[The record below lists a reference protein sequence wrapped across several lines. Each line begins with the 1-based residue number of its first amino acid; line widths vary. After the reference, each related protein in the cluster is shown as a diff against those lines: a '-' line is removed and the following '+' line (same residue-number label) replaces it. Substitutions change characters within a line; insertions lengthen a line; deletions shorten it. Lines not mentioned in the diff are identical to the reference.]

1 MARVLRPPG
10 TGFIRRLAALSH
22 SIRFRL
28 LVTVGTVV
36 AVSLVAVGVATTR
49 ITRRELQRFMAIAV
63 RVPPGGE
70 VPNLRVHVQEHSSS
84 QGSREGA
91 QATVD
96 AACTPGAQEG
106 ARVVVLDTSGGA
118 ATSNLPEIL
127 RSLPTP
133 CSGPSSGEVPPPVV
147 LIPQVGTPGPGT
159 RQQVLTGPDG
169 TPAGTLLTFSGNAP
183 AVSEQRRQLF
193 RSVERGTLGAVLLAG
208 VLALAA
214 TTLLARRM
222 LRPIEELTGIARE
235 MAGGNLSRRAGVTS
249 RDEIGELGRT
259 FNAMA
264 DGLERI
270 EELRRRMVHD
280 VAHELRTPLTNI
292 RGHLEA
298 VQDGLLEPT
307 PAVIDSIHEEALAL
321 QHLVDD
327 LQELALAEAGQLRLE
342 PRELQLLDVVE
353 RVVRPLGVA
362 SQAASIEVEVP
373 AALRVVADPDRLAQI
388 LRNLLSN
395 ALAHTPPSGVVT
407 IAAAPADGEEGMVEV
422 RVADTG
428 PGIAAADLPH
438 VFERFY
444 RGDRSRSRAT
454 GGAGLGL
461 AITRRLVEAHG
472 GRIAAESPPGAGA
485 TLRFTIRAA

>member
-1 MARVLRPPG
+1 M
-10 TGFIRRLAALSH
+10 
-22 SIRFRL
+22 
-28 LVTVGTVV
+28 V
-36 AVSLVAVGVATTR
+36 AVSLVAVGIATTR

-70 VPNLRVHVQEHSSS
+70 VPNPRVHLEEHFRS
-84 QGSREGA
+84 QGSWEGA
-91 QATVD
+91 QAIVG
-96 AACTPGAQEG
+96 AACAPGAQKD
-106 ARVVVLDTSGGA
+106 ARVVVLDASGRVA
-118 ATSNLPEIL
+118 ASSLPEML
-127 RSLPTP
+127 RGMPTP
-133 CSGPSSGEVPPPVV
+133 CIEPSTGEVPVAVIPP
-147 LIPQVGTPGPGT
+147 VGTPGPGT

-169 TPAGTLLTFSGNAP
+169 TPAGTLLTFSGEPP
-183 AVSEQRRQLF
+183 AVSEQRRQLV
-193 RSVERGTLGAVLLAG
+193 RSVERGTLAAVLLAG

-214 TTLLARRM
+214 TALLARRM

-270 EELRRRMVHD
+270 ETLRRRMVHD

-307 PAVIDSIHEEALAL
+307 PAVIDSLHEEALAL

-327 LQELALAEAGQLRLE
+327 LQDLALAEAGQLRLE
-342 PRELQLLDVVE
+342 PRELELLDVVE

-362 SQAASIEVEVP
+362 SQAASIVVDVP
-373 AALRVVADPDRLAQI
+373 PTLRVVADPDRLAQI
-388 LRNLLSN
+388 LRSLLTN
-395 ALAHTPPSGVVT
+395 ALAHTPPSGVITV
-407 IAAAPADGEEGMVEV
+407 AAAPADGEERMVEV
-422 RVADTG
+422 RVTDTG

-472 GRIAAESPPGAGA
+472 GGIAAESPPGAGA

>member
-1 MARVLRPPG
+1 
-10 TGFIRRLAALSH
+10 
-22 SIRFRL
+22 
-28 LVTVGTVV
+28 VV
-36 AVSLVAVGVATTR
+36 AVSLVAVGIATTR

-63 RVPPGGE
+63 RVPPGGD
-70 VPNLRVHVQEHSSS
+70 VPNLRVHLEEHFRA
-84 QGSREGA
+84 QGSWEGA
-91 QATVD
+91 QAIVG
-96 AACTPGAQEG
+96 AACAQGAQKD
-106 ARVVVLDTSGGA
+106 ARVVVLDASGRVA
-118 ATSNLPEIL
+118 ATSLPEML
-127 RSLPTP
+127 RGMPTP
-133 CSGPSSGEVPPPVV
+133 CIEPSSGEVPPPAGV
-147 LIPQVGTPGPGT
+147 IPPVGTPEPGT
-159 RQQVLTGPDG
+159 RQQILTGPDG
-169 TPAGTLLTFSGNAP
+169 TPAGTLLTFSGEPP
-183 AVSEQRRQLF
+183 AVSEQRRQLV
-193 RSVERGTLGAVLLAG
+193 RSVERGTLATVLLAG

-214 TTLLARRM
+214 TALLARRM

-270 EELRRRMVHD
+270 ETLRRRMVHD

-327 LQELALAEAGQLRLE
+327 LQDLALAEAGQLRLE
-342 PRELQLLDVVE
+342 PRELELLDAVE

-362 SQAASIEVEVP
+362 VQGAAIRVEVP
-373 AALRVVADPDRLAQI
+373 PTLRVVADPDRLAQV
-388 LRNLLSN
+388 LRNLLAN

-407 IAAAPADGEEGMVEV
+407 VSAAPADGEERMVEV

-428 PGIAAADLPH
+428 PGIAAADIPH

-472 GRIAAESPPGAGA
+472 GHITAESPPGEGA
-485 TLRFTIRAA
+485 TFRFTVPAPAVASRDEAELAGETAHAHRRSG